1 MRGHHRL
8 IVLRNKPK
16 RPLNRTLITGSA
28 VGYGLGIKFV
38 FILAFPLLSSFACGI
53 WLDKTLSTTP
63 WLMFILIALGLV
75 FSIYAVYRIA
85 AQLQEELK
93 KK

>member
-1 MRGHHRL
+1 MRWHHRL

-16 RPLNRTLITGSA
+16 GPLNRTLITGSA
-28 VGYGLGIKFV
+28 LGYGLGIKFV
-38 FILAFPLLSSFACGI
+38 FILACPLLSSFACGI
-53 WLDKTLSTTP
+53 WLDRTLGTSP
-63 WLMFILIALGLV
+63 WLMFVLAVAGFA

-85 AQLQEELK
+85 TQLQEELK